1 MRLFLKYL
9 ELILTVAGVVVVVI
23 FFSVFRGIAPW
34 KAAALSAVA
43 VGVLHG
49 AIFFAVRS
57 AQRHTRNKELRLIRQ
72 TLNDLMRN
80 KLQAVMFAAEI
91 KNQDWRPEA
100 QQAVL
105 EIQNR
110 LNAIEGEAL
119 RFKRGE

>member
-1 MRLFLKYL
+1 LFLKYL

>member
-1 MRLFLKYL
+1 MRFFLKYL
-9 ELILTVAGVVVVVI
+9 ELILTAAGVLVVVV
-23 FFSVFRGIAPW
+23 FFSAFRNIAPW

-57 AQRHTRNKELRLIRQ
+57 AQRSTRSKELRSIRQ

-80 KLQAVMFAAEI
+80 KLQVVMFAAEI

-100 QQAVL
+100 QQAVQ

-119 RFKRGE
+119 TFKRGE

>member
-1 MRLFLKYL
+1 MRFFLKYL
-9 ELILTVAGVVVVVI
+9 ELILTMAGVLVVVI

-57 AQRHTRNKELRLIRQ
+57 TQRATRNQELRSIRH

-80 KLQAVMFAAEI
+80 KLQVVMFAAEI
-91 KNQDWRPEA
+91 QHGDWRPEA

-105 EIQNR
+105 EIQSR
-110 LNAIEGEAL
+110 LNAIEEEAL
-119 RFKRGE
+119 RFKRRG